1 MNDKLA
7 EEEELHEALLNA
19 NDSSAPGLDGLPYGF
34 YKTFPSL
41 MRPLARILSLVMDGK
56 AALPASMEKDV
67 TIPIYKNKGDR
78 NSAINYRPIKLI
90 NCDAK
95 LGMCLIRDRTLAWI
109 LESTCVSM
117 EQMGFIKGRKITDAL
132 LSVMDALYFSEET
145 ASNMAVLNVDW
156 KNAYDVVHR
165 GGEEG
170 WLYRTLRHHGMGD
183 RCLALI
189 KAFHDNAQ
197 GQVLING
204 WLSPS
209 FCIKSGVR
217 QGDPSAPLL
226 FLISLQP
233 LLYFL
238 AKHKTFRLTG
248 APVPVVGPVQ
258 EKRHIMTSNS
268 PLAVQAF
275 ADDCSFFFTTLLALM
290 YLFLVLK
297 LWGWASASSLNA
309 HKSWLLRASPYS
321 ITDLPIT
328 WTALFIVV
336 SLFLRLPAWITLSP
350 FLLLAWMWWIIC
362 SFSGQSC
369 SNPRRLLGLTMTP
382 QGSSSLTVLEMTNV
396 LESVFKRW
404 STASLSTA
412 GRTYIAN
419 SEALSKFWV
428 LYVGP

>member
-1 MNDKLA
+1 
-7 EEEELHEALLNA
+7 
-19 NDSSAPGLDGLPYGF
+19 
-34 YKTFPSL
+34 
-41 MRPLARILSLVMDGK
+41 
-56 AALPASMEKDV
+56 
-67 TIPIYKNKGDR
+67 
-78 NSAINYRPIKLI
+78 
-90 NCDAK
+90 
-95 LGMCLIRDRTLAWI
+95 
-109 LESTCVSM
+109 
-117 EQMGFIKGRKITDAL
+117 
-132 LSVMDALYFSEET
+132 
-145 ASNMAVLNVDW
+145 
-156 KNAYDVVHR
+156 
-165 GGEEG
+165 
-170 WLYRTLRHHGMGD
+170 
-183 RCLALI
+183 
-189 KAFHDNAQ
+189 
-197 GQVLING
+197 
-204 WLSPS
+204 
-209 FCIKSGVR
+209 
-217 QGDPSAPLL
+217 
-226 FLISLQP
+226 
-233 LLYFL
+233 
-238 AKHKTFRLTG
+238 
-248 APVPVVGPVQ
+248 
-258 EKRHIMTSNS
+258 MTSNS

-309 HKSWLLRASPYS
+309 QKSWLLRASPYS